1 MIDNTNIEWISMSDK
16 AIIASIGEYLK
27 HQRLTQNKT
36 QAKIAEAAG
45 INRWTLSQIENGEA
59 ISLTS
64 LIQILRTLNLF
75 NVLDGFRIETQIS
88 PLALAKLEKK
98 KRQRAR
104 NKENNPPNRQAGKE
118 NESEW

>member
-1 MIDNTNIEWISMSDK
+1 MGNTSTKWTSMTDKSIIE
-16 AIIASIGEYLK
+16 SIGKYIK

-36 QAKIAEAAG
+36 QSQIAEHAG
-45 INRWTLSQIENGEA
+45 INRWTLSQIENGEV

-64 LIQILRTLNLF
+64 LIQILRALDIL
-75 NVLDGFRIETQIS
+75 NVLDTFKVEPRVS
-88 PLALAKLEKK
+88 PITLAKLEKQ

-104 NKENNPPNRQAGKE
+104 NTDTNTK